1 MSVKDRNPQVYIRG
15 FSRRTEKEDLKDAFR
30 KYGKIR
36 EI

>member
-1 MSVKDRNPQVYIRG
+1 MSSKEKSTQVYIRG
-15 FSRRTEKEDLKDAFR
+15 FSRKTGKDELKECFG